1 MLRSFQEANSVSI
14 YIYIYICLFTSGQH
28 FIIPKHRLRFRA
40 KWTVAMLSY
49 LSGQHVL
56 TIRNHLG
63 QFNIA
68 MEAIAYLSSMIY
80 LVKVVMFRRKLE
92 QITMSGMC

>member
-1 MLRSFQEANSVSI
+1 ML
-14 YIYIYICLFTSGQH
+14 C
-28 FIIPKHRLRFRA
+28 FRA
-40 KWTVAMLSY
+40 KWTVATLSY

-56 TIRNHLG
+56 AIRTIRNHLG
-63 QFNIA
+63 KFNIA

>member
-1 MLRSFQEANSVSI
+1 
-14 YIYIYICLFTSGQH
+14 
-28 FIIPKHRLRFRA
+28 
-40 KWTVAMLSY
+40 MLSY

-56 TIRNHLG
+56 AIRNHLG

>member
-1 MLRSFQEANSVSI
+1 MLRSFQEANSVST
-14 YIYIYICLFTSGQH
+14 YICLFTSGQH
-28 FIIPKHRLRFRA
+28 FIIPKNRLRFRA
-40 KWTVAMLSY
+40 KWTVTMLSY

-56 TIRNHLG
+56 AIRNHLG